1 MIHYFKA
8 GDLFMWPILFASI
21 CGIAVIL
28 EKMYYFFKNER
39 DMTESFKKELIK
51 LVRKGDREE
60 LLKFCKNKKNSVSI
74 TVIKLLE
81 NFDLKSLEE
90 SDELD
95 YQHLEEIVKEVT
107 LEQITSLEKGMWL
120 LSVVANV
127 SPQLG
132 LLGTV
137 TGMITAFSGL
147 AVAGAGNPTA
157 VAGGISEA
165 LYTTAAGLIVA
176 IPALVAYNYYNRK
189 IDYVLREVEK
199 VTVYLTNDIR
209 NKVQDKKI
217 KLRCCH

>member
-1 MIHYFKA
+1 
-8 GDLFMWPILFASI
+8 MWPILLASI

-81 NFDLKSLEE
+81 NFDLKCLEE

-189 IDYVLREVEK
+189 IDYVLMEVEK